1 LKYHLAFAVE
11 GETCKAS
18 ETILSFILGDILSS
32 DNIGLLLT
40 LAEKVDPAHCAL
52 LVIDVQ
58 NDFAAD
64 GGFFDKVG
72 GDLKPIQQQRVPALL
87 RLIDEARSAGA
98 TVIFVQAIYDPS
110 DLSAPMRERN
120 ARLKMEIPRC
130 LTGSW
135 GAEFYRVEPRSGEPV
150 VIKHRYSAMVNTE
163 LPALLKRQGIRSLLL
178 TGIATD
184 TCVESAGR
192 DAYFID
198 YYVTIVADCCGAA
211 SEEDHRGALK
221 RFNRDYG
228 QVVMSAD
235 VIDIWNAEATSR
247 HSPARAATAK

>member
-1 LKYHLAFAVE
+1 MSNDA
-11 GETCKAS
+11 T
-18 ETILSFILGDILSS
+18 
-32 DNIGLLLT
+32 GLLRTLT
-40 LAEKVDPAHCAL
+40 EKVDPLYCAL

-58 NDFAAD
+58 NDFAAE

-72 GDLKPIQQQRVPALL
+72 GDLSAIQKERVPALL
-87 RLIDEARSAGA
+87 KLITEARRTGVR
-98 TVIFVQAIYDPS
+98 VIFVQAIYDPEN
-110 DLSAPMRERN
+110 LSAPMRERN
-120 ARLKMEIPRC
+120 ARLKMEQPRC

-135 GAEFYRVEPRSGEPV
+135 GAEFYRVRPEPREHV

-163 LPALLKRQGIRSLLL
+163 LPNLLKQNSIRSLLL

-198 YYVTIVADCCGAA
+198 YYVTIVEDCCGAA
-211 SEEDHRGALK
+211 SEEDHRMALK

-228 QVVMSAD
+228 EVVTSGEVMD
-235 VIDIWNAEATSR
+235 VWRSHEVRRSS
-247 HSPARAATAK
+247 SPVEGAM